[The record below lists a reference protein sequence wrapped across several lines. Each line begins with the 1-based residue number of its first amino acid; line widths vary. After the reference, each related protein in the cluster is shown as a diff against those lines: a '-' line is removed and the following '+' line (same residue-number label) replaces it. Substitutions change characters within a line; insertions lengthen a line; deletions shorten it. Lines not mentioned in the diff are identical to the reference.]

1 MPDLRPEELILAEE
15 LIYNGKPDKAL
26 EIVVHFKK
34 KSGITPKEQ
43 LWVLL
48 LRGWVHVFKEQ
59 NKEAAEVGK
68 QAYKSSKLLEMVSES
83 AEALILKSYV
93 EDQNKALELLSKAE
107 VLLRSLPKKTNLYK
121 ITTLEIELILKQAWS
136 YLGKREFNIA
146 LKLAL
151 KSLGLTEKI
160 EQNINIAYTF
170 LLLNSIYTWKGEQQ
184 TSIDYGMK
192 SLTIMEELGFQIGIA
207 LSLAHLATSHISK
220 GEYIKALELCEKSFT
235 IREISKRTK
244 VGILHSLSHI
254 NIQKGELDLALD
266 NLTQAVQ
273 LAEEISSDLLLK
285 SLLVVIGGIQII
297 KGNYDQAI
305 KHFERCLMV
314 SQKTGTL
321 LQSYYANY
329 FLFISYFLKDSNKQ
343 TLYYLENLRE
353 LTDQT
358 HELRPF
364 YLLAKAI
371 MLKKSRLSRD
381 RAEAERLLK
390 QIVEGDTTIF
400 VINRDAMI
408 ILCDYLFE
416 ELDESNDPEII
427 DEITPLIE
435 RFLQSAKNQNSIQD
449 LAEATILQAKLA
461 LIRLDINEAKQL
473 LVQAQFI
480 AESHGLQ
487 LLARKTSSEHDKLLD
502 QIEEWQALKRRKAKI
517 SDRIKFAS
525 IDDVISR
532 LQGTRAVEPPELV
545 EEEPVLLLIIA
556 EGGIPVFSN
565 LFTEKFSVEDGFI
578 SNFLTAFNTFSETV
592 FSKGLDRAKF
602 GEYILIMD
610 SIGSFKVC
618 YLFKGQSY
626 AAKQKLIQLAHRV
639 QNTPSIWRTFEDFN
653 KTHQS
658 IELKENPPLESLITE
673 IFIKKRPEISTLP

>member
-1 MPDLRPEELILAEE
+1 
-15 LIYNGKPDKAL
+15 
-26 EIVVHFKK
+26 
-34 KSGITPKEQ
+34 
-43 LWVLL
+43 
-48 LRGWVHVFKEQ
+48 
-59 NKEAAEVGK
+59 
-68 QAYKSSKLLEMVSES
+68 
-83 AEALILKSYV
+83 
-93 EDQNKALELLSKAE
+93 
-107 VLLRSLPKKTNLYK
+107 
-121 ITTLEIELILKQAWS
+121 
-136 YLGKREFNIA
+136 
-146 LKLAL
+146 L

-192 SLTIMEELGFQIGIA
+192 SLTIMEELGFQIGLA
-207 LSLAHLATSHISK
+207 LSLAHLAASHISK

-235 IREISKRTK
+235 IREMSKRTK

-273 LAEEISSDLLLK
+273 LAEDISSDLLLK

-305 KHFERCLMV
+305 KHFKHCLML

-343 TLYYLENLRE
+343 ALYYLENLRE

-400 VINRDAMI
+400 VINRDAI
-408 ILCDYLFE
+408 VILCDYLFE

-449 LAEATILQAKLA
+449 LAEATLLQAKLA
-461 LIRLDINEAKQL
+461 LIRLDSNEAKQL

-517 SDRIKFAS
+517 SDRIKLAS

-545 EEEPVLLLIIA
+545 DEEPVLLLFIA
-556 EGGIPVFSN
+556 KGGIPAFSN
-565 LFTEKFSVEDGFI
+565 AFIEDWSFEDGFI
-578 SNFLTAFNTFSETV
+578 SNFIIAFNTFSEEL

-602 GEYILIMD
+602 GEYMLVMD
-610 SIGSFKVC
+610 NVGPFSVC

-626 AAKQKLIQLAHRV
+626 TAKQKLIQFIHRV
-639 QNTPSIWRTFEDFN
+639 QNTPSIWRAFEDFH
-653 KTHQS
+653 KHHQAIALS
-658 IELKENPPLESLITE
+658 ENPPLESIIEE
-673 IFIKKRPEISTLP
+673 IFIKKSPEILPPT